1 MRKIKFPLLLFA
13 LLGVAAAYTNRPA
26 YTNKPATPH
35 KPRSPQKD
43 EYHTFAFAFYNL
55 NYSKIY
61 YSMDLTQQGYIIGI
75 DYDCEEP
82 TSVCT
87 FVGDVSR
94 EHSDGTGKWFYVT
107 DIPQSGISY
116 GTFVDFDD

>member
-1 MRKIKFPLLLFA
+1 MRKIKFHLLLFA
-13 LLGVAAAYTNRPA
+13 LLGVAAAYT
-26 YTNKPATPH
+26 TKPATPN
-35 KPRSPQKD
+35 KPHQPGSPNKD
-43 EYHTFAFAFYNL
+43 EYHTYAFAFYNI

-82 TSVCT
+82 ESVCT
-87 FVGDVSR
+87 FIGDVSR

-107 DIPQSGISY
+107 DIPQSGITY

>member
-1 MRKIKFPLLLFA
+1 MRKIKFHLLLFA
-13 LLGVAAAYTNRPA
+13 LLGAAAA
-26 YTNKPATPH
+26 YTNKPAVY
-35 KPRSPQKD
+35 RAD
-43 EYHTFAFAFYNL
+43 YHTYAFAFYSP

-61 YSMDLTQQGYIIGI
+61 YSMDLTQQGYIQGI
-75 DYDCEEP
+75 DYDCQQP

-94 EHSDGTGKWFYVT
+94 EHSDGTGNWFYVS
-107 DIPQSGISY
+107 DIPQSGITY